1 MNISVAS
8 SALIEHNGHFKTKV
22 TILSHFTHIFMKEAD
37 LRLLTTMQ
45 LAIYC
50 LLKVRKPPLKTSE
63 ALLGPVSSINGTK
76 RLFFVH
82 ILCEILKNY
91 QPFRCRFNVDRDR
104 NDFFKLRVYTSTS
117 NVRWFVHPSVSLSLK
132 QILVN

>member
-1 MNISVAS
+1 MNISVAN

-76 RLFFVH
+76 RLFFCIFCVKF
-82 ILCEILKNY
+82 LKTINL
-91 QPFRCRFNVDRDR
+91 FVVGSMLTDI
-104 NDFFKLRVYTSTS
+104 NDFFKLRVYTSTR
-117 NVRWFVHPSVSLSLK
+117 NVHWFVHPSVSLSLK

>member
-1 MNISVAS
+1 MNISVAN

-76 RLFFVH
+76 RLFFCIFCVKFLKT
-82 ILCEILKNY
+82 INLFVVGSMLTEIEMISLSCESIPL
-91 QPFRCRFNVDRDR
+91 QGMSIGLSIR
-104 NDFFKLRVYTSTS
+104 
-117 NVRWFVHPSVSLSLK
+117 PSVCL
-132 QILVN
+132 